1 MPKPLLL
8 GYSDPLGIV
17 IPNNHS
23 KLGAVESVEWPFCV
37 AAASL
42 AKEHTLKGF
51 LKGLFKAVY
60 MGSIRELRNIP

>member
-23 KLGAVESVEWPFCV
+23 KLGAVEWSFCV
-37 AAASL
+37 VAASL
-42 AKEHTLKGF
+42 TKEHTLKGL
-51 LKGLFKAVY
+51 LKGLLKAVY